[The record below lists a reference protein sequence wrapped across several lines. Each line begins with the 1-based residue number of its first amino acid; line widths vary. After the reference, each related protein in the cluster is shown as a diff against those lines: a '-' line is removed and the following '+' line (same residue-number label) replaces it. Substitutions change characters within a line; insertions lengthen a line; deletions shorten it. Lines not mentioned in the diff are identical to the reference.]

1 MPAPLPSSSSSSS
14 SSFPGSSSSAP
25 GSSAS
30 SFPGSSSAGAGTTT
44 SSNSNASPRFPR
56 IRARYAQLKG
66 TRAFRTIAFV
76 NAHRRGFFGG
86 AVLLYLGSSYL
97 SAAVHAR
104 KRDRIHP
111 SSYLYWKIYDGG
123 IVEAKS
129 SANVLSNLL
138 FTSGGGGSDEPA
150 RIMTIFD
157 VVKTLSWAA
166 RDDRIVSRILS
177 YPLSAENASG
187 TDRPPS
193 PVPSKQKGIIAD
205 FSSLSSPAVQSP
217 YSLGLA
223 QIEEICDAVEELNTF
238 KNERLGAENWRSIA
252 FTDTF
257 DSQGQ
262 YALASSFQEVSMSQC
277 SRKEATLRL
286 AAIPTPP
293 HARAHRSTYSQQAK
307 YRLQA

>member
-1 MPAPLPSSSSSSS
+1 MPAPLPSSSSSSGFS
-14 SSFPGSSSSAP
+14 GPSSSAP

-30 SFPGSSSAGAGTTT
+30 SSTGSSSAGSSSSSSSSS
-44 SSNSNASPRFPR
+44 SSNSSNSSSSPRFAR

-66 TRAFRTIAFV
+66 TRAFRTVAFV

-166 RDDRIVSRILS
+166 RDDRIVRRILS
-177 YPLSAENASG
+177 CALFRGTRPVLTVLS
-187 TDRPPS
+187 P
-193 PVPSKQKGIIAD
+193 PVPLKQKGIIAD

-223 QIEEICDAVEELNTF
+223 QIEEICDAIEELNAF

-262 YALASSFQEVSMSQC
+262 YALASSFQEVSSIQRT
-277 SRKEATLRL
+277 SRDTVVL
-286 AAIPTPP
+286 
-293 HARAHRSTYSQQAK
+293 STY
-307 YRLQA
+307 